1 MQQTETSQAVTA
13 WRQLYLTYS
22 AIFKAIE
29 RSIAPTGVTLPQALA
44 LNTIRYGEGPM
55 TPSRLAHYLTQET
68 QSVTGLID
76 RMERQGW
83 VRRVRDLPDRRAIRL
98 ELTDAGTHKLEDT
111 SGPGFETTEQMF
123 SRLKPEEL
131 EQLISLLGRVYLGAM
146 EQLGRETALPGT
158 TTAVPS

>member
-1 MQQTETSQAVTA
+1 MQQVDGSPSVLA

-29 RSIAPTGVTLPQALA
+29 RSIAPTHVTLPQALA
-44 LNTIRYGEGPM
+44 LSTIRNGEGPM

-98 ELTDAGTHKLEDT
+98 ELTAEGEKKLSET
-111 SGPGFETTEQMF
+111 SGPGFDTTESMF
-123 SRLKPEEL
+123 ARLSPAQL
-131 EQLISLLGRVYLGAM
+131 EDLTGLLGQVYKGAM
-146 EQLGRETALPGT
+146 DHLGRDTLAEVAPVTA
-158 TTAVPS
+158 

>member
-1 MQQTETSQAVTA
+1 MERDEAGQPAVQA

-29 RSIAPTGVTLPQALA
+29 RSISSTGVTLPQALA
-44 LNTIRYGEGPM
+44 LNTIRTGEGPM

-76 RMERQGW
+76 RMEKQGW

-98 ELTDAGTHKLEDT
+98 ELTEEGAAKLTET
-111 SGPGFETTEQMF
+111 TAPGFEITDRMF
-123 SRLKPEEL
+123 SRLKEDEL
-131 EQLISLLGRVYLGAM
+131 EQLTAMLGRVYMSAM
-146 EQLGRETALPGT
+146 EHLGRETPALEAAT
-158 TTAVPS
+158 Q

>member
-1 MQQTETSQAVTA
+1 MQEPEVSRAATHA

-22 AIFKAIE
+22 VIFKAIE
-29 RSIAPTGVTLPQALA
+29 RSIAATNVTLPQALA

-98 ELTDAGTHKLEDT
+98 ELTEAGARKLDET
-111 SGPGFETTEQMF
+111 VQPGYETTERMF
-123 SRLKPEEL
+123 GRLSEKETVEL
-131 EQLISLLGRVYLGAM
+131 TRLLLEVYEGA
-146 EQLGRETALPGT
+146 TASQA
-158 TTAVPS
+158 AVGEAVAAG

>member
-1 MQQTETSQAVTA
+1 MQDDASPATQA

-29 RSIAPTGVTLPQALA
+29 RSIAPTHVTLPQALA
-44 LNTIRYGEGPM
+44 LSTIKSGEGPM

-76 RMERQGW
+76 RMEKQGW

-98 ELTDAGTHKLEDT
+98 ELTEGGAQKLQET
-111 SGPGFETTEQMF
+111 AEPGFDTTTRMF
-123 SRLKPEEL
+123 ARLKPEEL
-131 EQLISLLGRVYLGAM
+131 EELTALLGRVYLGAM
-146 EQLGRETALPGT
+146 EHLGRDAGDAPG
-158 TTAVPS
+158 AEGE

>member
-1 MQQTETSQAVTA
+1 MQQQEGSLSVTA

-29 RSIAPTGVTLPQALA
+29 RSMAPTHVTLPQALA
-44 LNTIRYGEGPM
+44 LSTIRYGEGPM
-55 TPSRLAHYLTQET
+55 TPSRLAHHLTQET

-98 ELTDAGTHKLEDT
+98 ELTRDGAEKLDET
-111 SGPGFETTEQMF
+111 AGPGSDITERMF
-123 SRLKPEEL
+123 ATLKPDEL
-131 EQLISLLGRVYLGAM
+131 DQLVGLLSRVYTNAM
-146 EQLGRETALPGT
+146 AHLDPEARTL
-158 TTAVPS
+158 VPVSAE

>member
-1 MQQTETSQAVTA
+1 MQDTEEAQSAVQA

-44 LNTIRYGEGPM
+44 LSTIRNGDGPM

-76 RMERQGW
+76 RMEKQGW

-98 ELTDAGTHKLEDT
+98 ELTDGGAAKLQET
-111 SGPGFETTEQMF
+111 AGPGFETTARMF
-123 SRLKPEEL
+123 SRLKPDEI
-131 EQLISLLGRVYLGAM
+131 EQLTAMLGRVYLGAM
-146 EQLGRETALPGT
+146 ERLGRESTESEA
-158 TTAVPS
+158 AAIS

>member
-1 MQQTETSQAVTA
+1 MQDDASSPATQA

-29 RSIAPTGVTLPQALA
+29 RSIAPTQVTLPQALA
-44 LNTIRYGEGPM
+44 LSTIKNGEGPM

-76 RMERQGW
+76 RMEKQGW

-98 ELTDAGTHKLEDT
+98 ELTEGGAQKLQET
-111 SGPGFETTEQMF
+111 AGPGFDTTTRMF
-123 SRLKPEEL
+123 VRLKPEEL
-131 EQLISLLGRVYLGAM
+131 EQLSSLLGRVYMGAM
-146 EQLGRETALPGT
+146 DHLRRDSTEPDGATAG
-158 TTAVPS
+158 